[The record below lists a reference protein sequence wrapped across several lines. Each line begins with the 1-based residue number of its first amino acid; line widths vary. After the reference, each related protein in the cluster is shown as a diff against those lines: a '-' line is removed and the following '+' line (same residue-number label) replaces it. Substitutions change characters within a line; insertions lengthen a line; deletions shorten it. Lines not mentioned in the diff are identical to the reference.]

1 MVKTVNQMHERND
14 AFEGVNAHR
23 ALSSQLGASFLP
35 LVLRMEH
42 WRSLKR
48 TSPPQGRTKG
58 RARREDWL
66 FLNWVPLAPGRG
78 QSPQLQGKEK
88 WIL

>member
-1 MVKTVNQMHERND
+1 VVKTVNQMHERND

-35 LVLRMEH
+35 LVL
-42 WRSLKR
+42 LYGALAQFKNN
-48 TSPPQGRTKG
+48 Q

-66 FLNWVPLAPGRG
+66 FLNWVPSAPGRG

>member
-1 MVKTVNQMHERND
+1 VVKTVNQMHERND

-35 LVLRMEH
+35 SFGIHYTVMYTGAPLWSTGAVQKEPKGATGGLVIFE
-42 WRSLKR
+42 
-48 TSPPQGRTKG
+48 
-58 RARREDWL
+58 
-66 FLNWVPLAPGRG
+66 
-78 QSPQLQGKEK
+78 LQGKEK